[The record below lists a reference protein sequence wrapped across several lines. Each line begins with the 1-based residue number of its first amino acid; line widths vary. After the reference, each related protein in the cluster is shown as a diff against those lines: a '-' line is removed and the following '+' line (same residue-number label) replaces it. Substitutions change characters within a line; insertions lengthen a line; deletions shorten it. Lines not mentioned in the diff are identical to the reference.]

1 MKYPNVC
8 KGTFIERPNR
18 FIAYVELE
26 GKREVC
32 HVKNTGRCKELLI
45 PGREVYLTCS
55 HNPARKTA
63 YDLIAVQKG
72 EWLINMDSQ
81 LPNGAAYEWLTAKK
95 DEFGIAFL
103 KREVTHGNSRFDLW
117 GMGKDG
123 KEFFIEV
130 KGVTL
135 ENEGVVRFPDAPTER
150 GIKHVEELIKCVE
163 EGYGAAVLFVIQM
176 EDVSWFGP
184 NWTTHAAFGE
194 ALIKAERA
202 GVMIK
207 AVRCMVKPDEMYIL
221 DGVEVKL
228 DKPEADMVKGDKKGA
243 KSGRDR
249 GASIQ

>member
-45 PGREVYLTCS
+45 PGREVYLTRS

-72 EWLINMDSQ
+72 ERLINMDSQ

-135 ENEGVVRFPDAPTER
+135 ENERGGRLWGGRFVRYPDGGR
-150 GIKHVEELIKCVE
+150 
-163 EGYGAAVLFVIQM
+163 
-176 EDVSWFGP
+176 
-184 NWTTHAAFGE
+184 
-194 ALIKAERA
+194 
-202 GVMIK
+202 VM
-207 AVRCMVKPDEMYIL
+207 VRT
-221 DGVEVKL
+221 KL
-228 DKPEADMVKGDKKGA
+228 DYPCSFRGGA
-243 KSGRDR
+243 Y
-249 GASIQ
+249 

>member
-18 FIAYVELE
+18 FIAYVELF

-45 PGREVYLTCS
+45 PGREVYLTRS
-55 HNPARKTA
+55 DNPARKTA

-72 EWLINMDSQ
+72 RRLINMDSQ
-81 LPNGAAYEWLTAKK
+81 LPNAAAFEWLMSRK
-95 DEFGIAFL
+95 DEWGITEL
-103 KREVTHGNSRFDLW
+103 RREVSHGNSRFDLW
-117 GMGKDG
+117 GVKEDG
-123 KEFFIEV
+123 QEFFIEI

-135 ENEGVVRFPDAPTER
+135 EEEGIVRFPDAPTER
-150 GIKHVEELIKCVE
+150 GVKHVEELVKCVR
-163 EGYGAAVLFVIQM
+163 EGYGAAILFVIQM
-176 EDVSWFGP
+176 EDAVWFGP
-184 NWTTHAAFGE
+184 NWATHAAFGE

-221 DGVEVKL
+221 DGVDVKL
-228 DKPEADMVKGDKKGA
+228 DRTEPNKGG
-243 KSGRDR
+243 
-249 GASIQ
+249 